1 MNEWFPEQLAA
12 AQKANLEAFYGVA
25 NLAFEG
31 FQKLTEL
38 NVQAVKSALGD
49 THALLS
55 ATDPQ
60 AFVSQQ
66 AGPNG
71 VLAERAQSYYRRLYE
86 IAVKAHADLA
96 AIAGAQYEAH
106 NRRVQALFD
115 DVSKQAPAGSEAAVV
130 ALRTLIDSNSAL
142 VDSVNK
148 SVRQAVN
155 MAEGSFEAVLSHT
168 SKASGA
174 TTG

>member
-1 MNEWFPEQLAA
+1 MNEWFPEQFAA

-25 NLAFEG
+25 NLAFEA

-38 NVQAVKSALGD
+38 NLQAARSALAD
-49 THALLS
+49 THTLLS
-55 ATDPQ
+55 AADPQ
-60 AFVSQQ
+60 AFVAQQ

-71 VLAERAQSYYRRLYE
+71 ALAERAQSYYRRLYE
-86 IAVKAHADLA
+86 IAVNTQTGFAT
-96 AIAGAQYEAH
+96 IAGAKYEAH
-106 NRRVQALFD
+106 NRRVQALFE

-130 ALRTLIDSNSAL
+130 ALKQLIDSSNAL
-142 VDSVNK
+142 YDSVNK

-155 MAEGSFEAVLSHT
+155 MAEGSFEAVLSRT

>member
-38 NVQAVKSALGD
+38 NVQAVKSALGV

-66 AGPNG
+66 AAPNG
-71 VLAERAQSYYRRLYE
+71 VFAERAQSYYRGLYE

-106 NRRVQALFD
+106 NRRVQTLFD

-130 ALRTLIDSNSAL
+130 ALRKLIDSNSAL
-142 VDSVNK
+142 YDSVNK

>member
-1 MNEWFPEQLAA
+1 MNEWIPEQLAS
-12 AQKANLEAFYGVA
+12 AQKANLEAFYGAA

-38 NVQAVKSALGD
+38 NLQAARAALAD
-49 THALLS
+49 THTLMC

-60 AFVSQQ
+60 AFVAQQ

-71 VLAERAQSYYRRLYE
+71 ALTERAQSYYRRLYE
-86 IAVKAHADLA
+86 IAAGTHAGFA
-96 AIAGAQYEAH
+96 TIAGAQYEAH
-106 NRRVQALFD
+106 NRRVQALFE
-115 DVSKQAPAGSEAAVV
+115 DVSKQAPAGSEAAVA
-130 ALRTLIDSNSAL
+130 ALKKLLESSSAL
-142 VDSVNK
+142 YDSVNK
-148 SVRQAVN
+148 SARQAVN

-168 SKASGA
+168 SKASGV

>member
-1 MNEWFPEQLAA
+1 MNEWFPEQLVA

-38 NVQAVKSALGD
+38 NLQAARSAIAD
-49 THALLS
+49 THTLMS
-55 ATDPQ
+55 AADPQ
-60 AFVSQQ
+60 AFVAQQ
-66 AGPNG
+66 ASPNG
-71 VLAERAQSYYRRLYE
+71 ALAERAQSYYRRLYE
-86 IAVKAHADLA
+86 IGASTQTGFAT
-96 AIAGAQYEAH
+96 IAGAQYEAH
-106 NRRVQALFD
+106 NRRMQALFED
-115 DVSKQAPAGSEAAVV
+115 MSKQAPAGSEAAIA
-130 ALRTLIDSNSAL
+130 ALRKLIDSSSAL
-142 VDSVNK
+142 YDGVNK

-155 MAEGSFEAVLSHT
+155 MAEGSFEAVLSRT

>member
-12 AQKANLEAFYGVA
+12 AQTANLEAFYGVA
-25 NLAFEG
+25 NVAFEG
-31 FQKLTEL
+31 FKKLTEL
-38 NVQAVKSALGD
+38 NVQAARSALTD
-49 THALLS
+49 TQALLS

-66 AGPNG
+66 AAPNG
-71 VLAERAQSYYRRLYE
+71 ALAERTQAYYRRLYE
-86 IAVKAHADLA
+86 IAVSTHTGFAT
-96 AIAGAQYEAH
+96 IAGAQYEAH
-106 NRRVQALFD
+106 NRRVQALFE
-115 DVSKQAPAGSEAAVV
+115 DVSKQAPAGSEVAVV
-130 ALRTLIDSNSAL
+130 ALKKLIDSSSAL
-142 VDSVNK
+142 YDSVNK

-168 SKASGA
+168 SKASGT